1 MAPSSDE
8 HVQTLVVA
16 ADKDNGRGYLIWWLQ
31 ATSPSFLHA
40 VTFLFTAFPVISSDV
55 LSARAT

>member
-8 HVQTLVVA
+8 HVQTLEVA

-40 VTFLFTAFPVISSDV
+40 VTFLFTAFPVN
-55 LSARAT
+55 LLGRPSARAT